1 MGNVDSDK
9 LAAETLFLNKMKS
22 PTRPLRTFEEL
33 LLFLA
38 GSEIMDDLTDFIS
51 YTEAEKINQDQ
62 MKGLD
67 SWLSP
72 TD

>member
-1 MGNVDSDK
+1 
-9 LAAETLFLNKMKS
+9 
-22 PTRPLRTFEEL
+22 
-33 LLFLA
+33 
-38 GSEIMDDLTDFIS
+38 MDDLTDFIS

-72 TD
+72 TDENILQYYKKNVKNRHWSYKQYEYEIKY

>member
-1 MGNVDSDK
+1 
-9 LAAETLFLNKMKS
+9 
-22 PTRPLRTFEEL
+22 
-33 LLFLA
+33 
-38 GSEIMDDLTDFIS
+38 MDDLTDFIS

-72 TD
+72 TDENILQYYKKNVKNRH